1 MVSRDGAFLHGL
13 WRFGGLG
20 LRGSMLKRLWCHR
33 LVSLKN
39 KNKFPIK
46 LRFCLPTL
54 IFFYFLD
61 LKPKI
66 YLSRKSMDLLNTYYL
81 TNSYIVFTLKMESVS
96 KKTFFDLKMMVISGL
111 EFFFFEI
118 PPCGKIGSYFYY

>member
-20 LRGSMLKRLWCHR
+20 LRGSMLKRLRCHR

-39 KNKFPIK
+39 KNKLQNK
-46 LRFCLPTL
+46 LRFFVTYFE
-54 IFFYFLD
+54 FFFLD

-66 YLSRKSMDLLNTYYL
+66 CLSRKSIDLLNTYYL

-111 EFFFFEI
+111 EFFFEI